1 MPDEAGAPVASV
13 FPILALRLRAALNTS
28 DNPGDLPR
36 QPFCRLLQSYCSSKQ
51 EVIPLKRSIPR
62 LVVVLGLFVLAT
74 AQLVRAQDS
83 SSDPAKIDKSKF
95 IGQTLAGQ
103 AAAAPAQESLPAL
116 VRRVKPSVVSVL
128 TYDAKGE
135 PLISGTGF
143 FIRAGE
149 VITNMHVIR
158 GAHRVEIHT
167 LDGKGRTYPVDGA
180 LAVDEEADLALLSVD
195 LPAERS
201 RPLTFASALP
211 DEGEQIFVIGNPL
224 RLEGSVSEG
233 IVAAVREVP
242 DLGRIIQITAPVSHG
257 NSGSPL
263 LNMRGQVVGIVTV
276 KVTNG
281 QNINLALGGARI
293 TALEKGKLMSFD
305 QVGAKN
311 RSATQPE
318 LLAEL
323 WYRGGIDSLWLGNY
337 DSALNYFETA
347 ANRNPRRP
355 ETWIQIGYCKVKQ
368 GRNDEAI
375 RAYRRALQL
384 KPTSADTYNK
394 LGDAFYYGA
403 HFNEAID
410 AYRQAAR
417 LRPDQAEAY
426 YNLGLAYLEIGD
438 RQSALA
444 QSRVLDSIDPEL
456 NKKLLAELQ
465 R

>member
-1 MPDEAGAPVASV
+1 M
-13 FPILALRLRAALNTS
+13 N
-28 DNPGDLPR
+28 
-36 QPFCRLLQSYCSSKQ
+36 
-51 EVIPLKRSIPR
+51 RSIPR
-62 LVVVLGLFVLAT
+62 LAFALSLFVFACAT
-74 AQLVRAQDS
+74 ASLAQDS
-83 SSDPAKIDKSKF
+83 PVEVRNADNPTVVVP
-95 IGQTLAGQ
+95 G
-103 AAAAPAQESLPAL
+103 ESLPDL
-116 VRRVKPSVVSVL
+116 VRRIKPSVVSVL
-128 TYDAKGE
+128 TYDGKGE

-143 FIRAGE
+143 FIRPGE

-158 GAHRVEIHT
+158 GARRVEIHT
-167 LDGKGRTYPVDGA
+167 LDGKGRTYPVTGA
-180 LAVDEEADLALLSVD
+180 LAIDEEADLALLKAE

-201 RPLTFASALP
+201 RPLSFAANLP
-211 DEGEQIFVIGNPL
+211 DEGEQVFVIGNPL
-224 RLEGSVSEG
+224 RLEGSVSDG
-233 IVAAVREVP
+233 IVSAVREVP

-263 LNMRGQVVGIVTV
+263 LNMRGQVIGIVTV

-281 QNINLALGGARI
+281 QNINLALGVTRI
-293 TALEKGKLMSFD
+293 ASLSRDQLMPFD
-305 QVGAKN
+305 QIAARAKT
-311 RSATQPE
+311 STQPE

-337 DSALNYFETA
+337 DSALSYFETA

-368 GRNDEAI
+368 GRNEEAI

-394 LGDAFYYGA
+394 LGDAYFFAA

-417 LRPDQAEAY
+417 LRPDQPEAY

-438 RQSALA
+438 RESAVA
-444 QSRVLDSIDPEL
+444 QSRLLESLDAGL
-456 NKKLLAELQ
+456 NRKLLAEIK